1 MSSIK
6 TAGPRSGWGLYYELD
21 AMIYGHNKRFL
32 SDFHVSRLEDFV
44 NGQFSFIQR
53 NSGKPASPKLKD
65 SERTT
70 TQGPLSPEPAD
81 SPLNYCWIGK
91 NRFLLIDTIENAYSL
106 TLLLPPLYWLISVK
120 QCDSDD
126 FKFVSPQWNQ
136 NLKKNHGKKRNKKE
150 FCAILL
156 ITYTVRDNL
165 SDLCGKAS
173 EDIQCRLGRL
183 KVTYFMTGWS

>member
-1 MSSIK
+1 MSSIN

-81 SPLNYCWIGK
+81 SPLNYC
-91 NRFLLIDTIENAYSL
+91 
-106 TLLLPPLYWLISVK
+106 
-120 QCDSDD
+120 
-126 FKFVSPQWNQ
+126 
-136 NLKKNHGKKRNKKE
+136 
-150 FCAILL
+150 
-156 ITYTVRDNL
+156 
-165 SDLCGKAS
+165 
-173 EDIQCRLGRL
+173 
-183 KVTYFMTGWS
+183 